1 MALYAPDKPGLAEA
15 AITMR
20 TPAGGALTDTVTNDG
35 TTMLRFVNTGS
46 SHTCVVEAQTTC
58 SWGATHDI
66 SVIIPATTGDVWLGP
81 FPTARFNDTT
91 GALTIT
97 WGAVVTGVTF
107 GALSI
112 GGTAAGV

>member
-1 MALYAPDKPGLAEA
+1 
-15 AITMR
+15 MR

-35 TTMLRFVNTGS
+35 ATMLNFVNTGAE
-46 SHTCVVEAQTTC
+46 HICTVESQTAC
-58 SWGATHDI
+58 SFGGTHD
-66 SVIIPATTGDVWLGP
+66 VTVTVPATSGNVWLGP

-107 GALSI
+107 AALST
-112 GGTAAGV
+112 GGTATGI